1 METEPPRTMATG
13 KIVLY
18 TSDNSLQQFTHEE
31 PNVTTDFAGCKV
43 NKGMWILYEQPRYND
58 SVSGAGQIRI
68 LDEADGFQQLKFTPR
83 SIRVVRSY
91 QVGVT
96 LYKHDNFGGE
106 EQLVSQS
113 TTSISL
119 EVSSM
124 LVSQGTWKLYQK
136 PFFQGP
142 YHQIPPGQYKNA
154 GEFGIPNDSLR
165 SMDREF

>member
-1 METEPPRTMATG
+1 MATG

-18 TSDNSLQQFTHEE
+18 TSGNSQQQFTHEE
-31 PNVTTDFAGCKV
+31 PNITTDFAGCKV
-43 NKGMWILYEQPRYND
+43 QKGMWILYEKPRYND
-58 SVSGAGQIRI
+58 SVSGAGKYII
-68 LDEADGFQQLKFTPR
+68 LDETSDFQQLQFIPR

-91 QVGVT
+91 QIGVS
-96 LYKHDNFGGE
+96 LYKHVNFGGE

-124 LVSQGTWKLYQK
+124 LVSQGSWKLYQK
-136 PFFQGP
+136 EFFQGP
-142 YHQIPPGQYKNA
+142 YTQISPGQYKNA
-154 GEFGIPNDSLR
+154 GEIGIPNDSLR